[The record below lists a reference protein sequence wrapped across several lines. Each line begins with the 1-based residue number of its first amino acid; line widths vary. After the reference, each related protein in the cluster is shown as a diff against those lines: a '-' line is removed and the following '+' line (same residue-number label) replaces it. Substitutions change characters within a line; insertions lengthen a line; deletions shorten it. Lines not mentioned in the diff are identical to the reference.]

1 MQVNVRVVGAE
12 LGARRLAAQGR
23 SVVPVLRGTLNTG
36 ATATRTE
43 RYVKPLRGT
52 IKPARA
58 RGALRIKRANS
69 RRLNS
74 RIIPSS
80 SGVPITDYSS
90 WGYDP
95 IDATRARLWVKGP
108 NGKKVAA
115 GFVNPSSQGKLPLA
129 TKSSRARNKAT
140 GPKAYSYRLPLGVAM
155 APSVAYWFK
164 QLSGAQT
171 VRWTNIFLQKEFE
184 KRIRRELAKA

>member
-1 MQVNVRVVGAE
+1 MQVGVRVVGVE
-12 LGARRLAAQGR
+12 LAQRRLEAQSK

-52 IKPARA
+52 IKPAQA
-58 RGALRIKRANS
+58 RKALRVKRANS

-80 SGVPITDYSS
+80 SGVPITNYQS
-90 WGYDP
+90 WGFDP
-95 IDATRARLWVKGP
+95 IDATRARIWVKGP

-115 GFVNPSSQGKLPLA
+115 GFVNPSSRGKLPLA
-129 TKSSRARNKAT
+129 NMSSRARNKST
-140 GPKAYSYRLPLGVAM
+140 GSKAYSYKVPLGEAM

-164 QLSGAQT
+164 QLSGNQT
-171 VRWTNIFLQKEFE
+171 IRWTNIFLQKEFE
-184 KRIRRELAKA
+184 KRIRRELAKG